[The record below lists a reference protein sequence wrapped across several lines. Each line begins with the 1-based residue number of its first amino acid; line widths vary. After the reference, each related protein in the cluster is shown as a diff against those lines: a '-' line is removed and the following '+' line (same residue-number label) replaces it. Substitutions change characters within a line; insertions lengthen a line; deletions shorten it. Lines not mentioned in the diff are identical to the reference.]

1 MAARTDPHKHEDEGQ
16 RYDRQL
22 LELLNELRVALPG
35 VQVLFAFLLV
45 VPFQLRF
52 KELTEFQRDLYFGA
66 LLTAAAATALLIA
79 PTAYHRALFQL
90 HEKPRIIRYGQRMS
104 IAGLACLA
112 LAMTAAVSL
121 ITDMIFSST
130 TVTVVAAGLALLY
143 GWLWFGYGALQRARL
158 K

>member
-1 MAARTDPHKHEDEGQ
+1 MPEREDPHKREDAGE

-22 LELLNELRVALPG
+22 IELLNELRVALPG

-52 KELTEFQRDLYFGA
+52 KELTEFQRDLYFAA
-66 LLTAAAATALLIA
+66 LLMAAAATALLIA
-79 PTAYHRALFQL
+79 PTAYHRALFKL
-90 HEKPRIIRYGQRMS
+90 HEKPRVIRYGQRMS
-104 IAGLACLA
+104 LAGLGCLA
-112 LAMTAAVSL
+112 LAMTAAVTL

-130 TVTVVAAGLALLY
+130 TVTVVAVALALLY
-143 GWLWFGYGALQRARL
+143 GWLWFGYGALQRATL